1 MLPKAASDITRRA
14 RNRGRVAAWTI
25 RAAILGRRA
34 RRDDA
39 ASGGE
44 MADSPFPA
52 FDARGF
58 NPIGWRRDSDGE
70 TVSLGDIARPP
81 AGFRIPRRL
90 RRARVVED
98 VAAFHPD
105 PVSRA
110 AVLARLAAMG
120 AIVHAADLDARSKA
134 LLGDELSGIISA
146 APGDMDAFAREIR
159 AIRASRAAMRL
170 HSSWARE
177 RMRGDADFPL
187 VSILLA
193 TRRPDFLARALDA
206 AARQTYPSIE
216 LVLAMHGDGFGEAE
230 RIIAHFQRPVKT
242 LRIPSS
248 EPLGAVLA
256 AASRA
261 ADGTLIAKM
270 DDDDFYAPDHIWDL
284 VLAKIYSGADLVG
297 KTLEF
302 VYLAETDK
310 TAYHR
315 QRGGERYWTH
325 ALAGGTTLISR
336 DALDRAGGWRRVPS
350 GVDTALLAD
359 ALRSGARVYRLSGL
373 GYVYVR
379 HGVRHTWSDGES
391 ADAKILAQADSAWD
405 GLRLDLA
412 AVPARTSSYPP
423 RFIAPDAGR

>member
-1 MLPKAASDITRRA
+1 MFPKAASDITRRA
-14 RNRGRVAAWTI
+14 RNRGRVAAWTL

-34 RRDDA
+34 RRDD
-39 ASGGE
+39 
-44 MADSPFPA
+44 MANAGDGDDSPFPA

-58 NPIGWRRDSDGE
+58 NPIGWRRDSDGQ

-81 AGFRIPRRL
+81 AGVRAPRRL
-90 RRARVVED
+90 RRAHVVED
-98 VAAFHPD
+98 IAAFHPD

-134 LLGDELSGIISA
+134 LLGDELSDLISA
-146 APGDMDAFAREIR
+146 DPGGMDAFAREIR
-159 AIRASRAAMRL
+159 AVRASRAAMRL

-177 RMRGDADFPL
+177 RMRGDADFPT

-193 TRRPDFLARALDA
+193 TRRPDFLARALDG
-206 AARQTYPSIE
+206 AARQTYPRIE

-230 RIIAHFQRPVKT
+230 RILSRFPHPVKT
-242 LRIPSS
+242 LRIPSD

-256 AASRA
+256 AAARA
-261 ADGTLIAKM
+261 ADGTLLAKM
-270 DDDDFYAPDHIWDL
+270 DDDDFYAPDHVWDL
-284 VLAKIYSGADLVG
+284 VLGKVYSGADLVG

-302 VYLAETDK
+302 VYLADTDE
-310 TAYHR
+310 TAYRR

-325 ALAGGTTLISR
+325 ALAGGTALISR
-336 DALDRAGGWRRVPS
+336 DALERAGGWRHVPS

-359 ALRSGARVYRLSGL
+359 ALRSGARVYRLSGI

-379 HGVRHTWSDGES
+379 HGVRHTWSDRES
-391 ADAKILAQADSAWD
+391 AAAAILAQADSAWD
-405 GLRLDLA
+405 ALRLDLA
-412 AVPARTSSYPP
+412 AVPAPTAPYPP
-423 RFIAPDAGR
+423 RFMATNDER

>member
-14 RNRGRVAAWTI
+14 RNRGRVAAWTL

-39 ASGGE
+39 ASASE
-44 MADSPFPA
+44 IADSPFPA

-70 TVSLGDIARPP
+70 TVALCDIARPP
-81 AGFRIPRRL
+81 AGVRIPRRL

-98 VAAFHPD
+98 AAAFHPD

-120 AIVHAADLDARSKA
+120 AIVHATDLDARSKV
-134 LLGDELSGIISA
+134 LLGDELSDLISA
-146 APGDMDAFAREIR
+146 DPSDMDAFAREIR
-159 AIRASRAAMRL
+159 AMRASRAAMRL

-193 TRRPDFLARALDA
+193 TRRPDFLKRALDVA
-206 AARQTYPSIE
+206 ASQTYPSIE

-230 RIIAHFQRPVKT
+230 RIIAYFPRPVKT

-256 AASRA
+256 ASSRA
-261 ADGTLIAKM
+261 ADGALLAKM

-284 VLAKIYSGADLVG
+284 VLAKIYSGANLVG

-302 VYLAETDK
+302 VYLAEFGK
-310 TAYHR
+310 TAYQR

-325 ALAGGTTLISR
+325 ALAGGATLISR
-336 DALDRAGGWRRVPS
+336 DALERAGGWRRVPS

-379 HGVRHTWSDGES
+379 HGVRHTWSDRES

-412 AVPARTSSYPP
+412 AIPPPPSLSYP
-423 RFIAPDAGR
+423 IAPDANH